1 MTFIDVH
8 YTEKQGDFM
17 REKIPHT
24 KTEPSLPL
32 DFFGGL
38 VV

>member
-1 MTFIDVH
+1 MEMTNIALHYLFFIAWRG
-8 YTEKQGDFM
+8 EKSC
-17 REKIPHT
+17 T
-24 KTEPSLPL
+24 KTEASLPL

>member
-1 MTFIDVH
+1 MTSYDFH
-8 YTEKQGDFM
+8 PSEKRGFYA
-17 REKIPHT
+17 REIPHT
-24 KTEPSLPL
+24 KTETSLPL